1 MAKNYMNFTED
12 RFERFKKAYDACESS
27 VFIFEHKQFLKEYAG
42 HLIDYLGKEFD
53 NAKVHG

>member
-1 MAKNYMNFTED
+1 MANSYMNFTEE
-12 RFERFKKAYDACESS
+12 RFERFKKAYDACKSS

-53 NAKVHG
+53 NAK